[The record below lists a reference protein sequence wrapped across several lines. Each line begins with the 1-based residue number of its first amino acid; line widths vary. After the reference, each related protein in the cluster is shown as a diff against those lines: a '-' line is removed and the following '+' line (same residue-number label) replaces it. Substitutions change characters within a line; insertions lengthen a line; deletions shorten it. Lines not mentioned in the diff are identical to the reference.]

1 MNYALE
7 FNRLSPF
14 ELELVKRAALAQNT
28 MEYLRL
34 LHMQQM
40 IRVENQSASMY
51 LASAIKSNPE
61 LLNTANIVLE
71 LKKQNEYIAYKQE
84 RQQENVAEKEIK
96 AEKISSQEEK
106 ARQVGLLTALRCA
119 IDIAVYKAKAAS
131 IALGNDYLRR
141 TVKHLQKVQ
150 KMMEEAQKLDAEYTS
165 LKQQKTELKQER
177 QTVRQE
183 EKKMVPNNAE
193 KTFFREEFSDQVK
206 QKYKEAFEKHTEKQ
220 KSKNELNSVVASE
233 NEAAKQE
240 SSETLEEASIESSK
254 AMEPEEKAEE
264 VKPNG
269 IHM

>member
-40 IRVENQSASMY
+40 IRVENQSTSMY

-177 QTVRQE
+177 QE

>member
-61 LLNTANIVLE
+61 LLNMANIVLE

-106 ARQVGLLTALRCA
+106 VRQVGLLTALRCA

-183 EKKMVPNNAE
+183 EKKMVPNNVE

-220 KSKNELNSVVASE
+220 KSKNELNSVVASK

-254 AMEPEEKAEE
+254 AMKPEEKAEE

>member
-1 MNYALE
+1 
-7 FNRLSPF
+7 
-14 ELELVKRAALAQNT
+14 
-28 MEYLRL
+28 
-34 LHMQQM
+34 
-40 IRVENQSASMY
+40 MY

-177 QTVRQE
+177 QE

>member
-177 QTVRQE
+177 QE
-183 EKKMVPNNAE
+183 EIKMVPDNAE

>member
-1 MNYALE
+1 MNDALE

-177 QTVRQE
+177 QE

>member
-40 IRVENQSASMY
+40 IRVENQSTSMY

-177 QTVRQE
+177 QE

-220 KSKNELNSVVASE
+220 KSKNELNSVVASK

>member
-61 LLNTANIVLE
+61 LLNMANIVLE

-106 ARQVGLLTALRCA
+106 VRQVGLLTALRCA

-183 EKKMVPNNAE
+183 EKKMVPNNVE

-220 KSKNELNSVVASE
+220 KSKNELNSVVASK

>member
-177 QTVRQE
+177 QE

-254 AMEPEEKAEE
+254 AMELEEKAEE

>member
-1 MNYALE
+1 MNDALE

-61 LLNTANIVLE
+61 LLNMANIVLE

-106 ARQVGLLTALRCA
+106 VRQVGLLTALRCA

-177 QTVRQE
+177 QE

-220 KSKNELNSVVASE
+220 KSKNELNSVVASK

>member
-61 LLNTANIVLE
+61 LLNMANIVLE

-183 EKKMVPNNAE
+183 EKKMVPNNVE

>member
-106 ARQVGLLTALRCA
+106 VRQVGLLTALRCA

-177 QTVRQE
+177 QE

-220 KSKNELNSVVASE
+220 KSKNELNSVVDSK

>member
-14 ELELVKRAALAQNT
+14 ELVLVKRAALAQNT

-177 QTVRQE
+177 QE

>member
-40 IRVENQSASMY
+40 IRVENQSTSMY

-84 RQQENVAEKEIK
+84 RQQENVAEKEIT

-177 QTVRQE
+177 QE
-183 EKKMVPNNAE
+183 EKKMVPDNAE

-220 KSKNELNSVVASE
+220 KSKNELNSVVASK

>member
-183 EKKMVPNNAE
+183 EKKMVPNNVE

>member
-40 IRVENQSASMY
+40 IRVEKQSTSMY

-177 QTVRQE
+177 QE
-183 EKKMVPNNAE
+183 EKKMVPDNAE

-220 KSKNELNSVVASE
+220 KSKNELKSVVASK

>member
-1 MNYALE
+1 
-7 FNRLSPF
+7 
-14 ELELVKRAALAQNT
+14 
-28 MEYLRL
+28 
-34 LHMQQM
+34 M

-177 QTVRQE
+177 QE

>member
-177 QTVRQE
+177 QE
-183 EKKMVPNNAE
+183 EKKMVPDNAE

-220 KSKNELNSVVASE
+220 KSKNELNSVVASK

>member
-183 EKKMVPNNAE
+183 EKKMVPNNVE

-220 KSKNELNSVVASE
+220 KSKNELNSVVASK

>member
-106 ARQVGLLTALRCA
+106 ARQVGLLTALRCT

-177 QTVRQE
+177 QE
-183 EKKMVPNNAE
+183 EKKMVPNNTE

>member
-34 LHMQQM
+34 LHIQQM

-183 EKKMVPNNAE
+183 EKKMVPNNVE

-254 AMEPEEKAEE
+254 AMKPEEKAEE

>member
-119 IDIAVYKAKAAS
+119 ID
-131 IALGNDYLRR
+131 L
-141 TVKHLQKVQ
+141 
-150 KMMEEAQKLDAEYTS
+150 S
-165 LKQQKTELKQER
+165 L
-177 QTVRQE
+177 
-183 EKKMVPNNAE
+183 
-193 KTFFREEFSDQVK
+193 
-206 QKYKEAFEKHTEKQ
+206 
-220 KSKNELNSVVASE
+220 
-233 NEAAKQE
+233 
-240 SSETLEEASIESSK
+240 
-254 AMEPEEKAEE
+254 
-264 VKPNG
+264 
-269 IHM
+269 IHI

>member
-14 ELELVKRAALAQNT
+14 ELELVRRAALAQNT

-177 QTVRQE
+177 QE

>member
-165 LKQQKTELKQER
+165 LKQQKTELNQE
-177 QTVRQE
+177 RQE

>member
-40 IRVENQSASMY
+40 IRVENQSTSMY

-177 QTVRQE
+177 QE
-183 EKKMVPNNAE
+183 EKKMVPDNAE

>member
-61 LLNTANIVLE
+61 LLNMANIVLE

-106 ARQVGLLTALRCA
+106 ARKVGLLTALRCA

-177 QTVRQE
+177 QE
-183 EKKMVPNNAE
+183 EKKMVPNNVE

>member
-177 QTVRQE
+177 QE

-254 AMEPEEKAEE
+254 AMKPEEKAEE

>member
-40 IRVENQSASMY
+40 IRVENQSTSMY

-177 QTVRQE
+177 QE
-183 EKKMVPNNAE
+183 EKKMVPDNAE

-206 QKYKEAFEKHTEKQ
+206 QKYNEAFEKHTEKQ
-220 KSKNELNSVVASE
+220 KSKNELNSVVASK

>member
-177 QTVRQE
+177 QE
-183 EKKMVPNNAE
+183 EKKMVPDNAE

>member
-40 IRVENQSASMY
+40 IRVENQSTSMY

-177 QTVRQE
+177 QE
-183 EKKMVPNNAE
+183 EKKMVPDNAE

-220 KSKNELNSVVASE
+220 KSKNELNSVVASK

-254 AMEPEEKAEE
+254 AMEE

>member
-61 LLNTANIVLE
+61 LLNMANIVLE

-119 IDIAVYKAKAAS
+119 IDIAV
-131 IALGNDYLRR
+131 
-141 TVKHLQKVQ
+141 
-150 KMMEEAQKLDAEYTS
+150 
-165 LKQQKTELKQER
+165 
-177 QTVRQE
+177 
-183 EKKMVPNNAE
+183 
-193 KTFFREEFSDQVK
+193 
-206 QKYKEAFEKHTEKQ
+206 
-220 KSKNELNSVVASE
+220 
-233 NEAAKQE
+233 
-240 SSETLEEASIESSK
+240 
-254 AMEPEEKAEE
+254 
-264 VKPNG
+264 
-269 IHM
+269 

>member
-177 QTVRQE
+177 QE

-193 KTFFREEFSDQVK
+193 KTFFREEFSDQV
-206 QKYKEAFEKHTEKQ
+206 KQ

>member
-40 IRVENQSASMY
+40 IRVENQSTSMY

-177 QTVRQE
+177 QE
-183 EKKMVPNNAE
+183 NAE

-220 KSKNELNSVVASE
+220 KSKNELNSVVASK

>member
-40 IRVENQSASMY
+40 IRVENQSTSMY

-177 QTVRQE
+177 QE
-183 EKKMVPNNAE
+183 EKKMVPDNAE

-220 KSKNELNSVVASE
+220 KSKNELNSVVASK

>member
-40 IRVENQSASMY
+40 IRVENQSTSMY

-165 LKQQKTELKQER
+165 LKHQKTELKQER
-177 QTVRQE
+177 QE
-183 EKKMVPNNAE
+183 EKKMVPDNAE

-220 KSKNELNSVVASE
+220 KSKNELNSVVASK

>member
-119 IDIAVYKAKAAS
+119 IDIAVYKAKAAT
-131 IALGNDYLRR
+131 L
-141 TVKHLQKVQ
+141 HL
-150 KMMEEAQKLDAEYTS
+150 AT
-165 LKQQKTELKQER
+165 T
-177 QTVRQE
+177 
-183 EKKMVPNNAE
+183 
-193 KTFFREEFSDQVK
+193 
-206 QKYKEAFEKHTEKQ
+206 
-220 KSKNELNSVVASE
+220 
-233 NEAAKQE
+233 
-240 SSETLEEASIESSK
+240 I
-254 AMEPEEKAEE
+254 
-264 VKPNG
+264 
-269 IHM
+269 